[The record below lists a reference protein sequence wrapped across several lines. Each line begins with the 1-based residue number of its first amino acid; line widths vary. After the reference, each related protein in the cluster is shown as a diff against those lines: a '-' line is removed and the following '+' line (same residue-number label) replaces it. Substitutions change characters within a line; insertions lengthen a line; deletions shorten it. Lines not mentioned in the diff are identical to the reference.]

1 MSDVKLP
8 YNWKPRQYQSALW
21 EYLSSGGKRGV
32 ANWHR
37 RSGKDDVFL
46 HHVACSAF
54 ERVGNYWYMLP
65 EYEQARKSMWDAV
78 DSHSGKRRIDQVFPQ
93 EIRKTTREK
102 EMMIVFHS
110 GSTFQLVGSDNFNA
124 LVGSPPV
131 GLVFSEYALSNPTA
145 WGYLRP
151 ILLEN
156 GGWAGFNSTPRGNN
170 HFKALCRH
178 AESDPDWFYQ
188 KLSAEETGV
197 FTKDQLDGELRE
209 MIAEHGE
216 DYGTSLWMQEYFC
229 SFEAAIL
236 GSIYGRDMQRADL
249 DGRICEF
256 EVDDSVPVNTAWD
269 LGLKDD
275 TAIWWYQV
283 VHGEV
288 HVIDFHASSGKT
300 IDEYAEIIEK
310 KGYSYGLH
318 HLPHDAKAKTLA
330 SGGKSIMEQLA
341 NHFGWP
347 NIRIVP
353 NLRIQDGIQAA
364 RKMLPKTWFRK
375 STTYDGTEALRQYR
389 RIYDPDK
396 KVLSDKP
403 MHDWTSHPADSFR
416 MMAVAWRNEWTKE
429 TVVPPKKREWLQ
441 NDEIDD
447 ESWRT
452 V

>member
-1 MSDVKLP
+1 VSDVRLP
-8 YNWKPRQYQSALW
+8 WKWNPRPYQAPLW
-21 EYLSSGGKRGV
+21 NYLSSGGRRGV

-78 DSHSGKRRIDQVFPQ
+78 DSHSGLRRIDQVFPK
-93 EIRKTTREK
+93 EIRRTTREK
-102 EMMIVFHS
+102 EMMIVFQS

-178 AESDPDWFYQ
+178 AEADPEWFYQ
-188 KLSAEETGV
+188 KLTAEDTGV
-197 FTKDQLDGELRE
+197 FTKEQLDGELRE
-209 MIAEHGE
+209 MKAEHGD

-236 GSIYGRDMQRADL
+236 GSIYGRDMLAADL
-249 DGRICEF
+249 EGRICEF
-256 EVDDSVPVNTAWD
+256 DVDESVPVNTAWD

-275 TAIWWYQV
+275 TAI
-283 VHGEV
+283 
-288 HVIDFHASSGKT
+288 
-300 IDEYAEIIEK
+300 
-310 KGYSYGLH
+310 
-318 HLPHDAKAKTLA
+318 
-330 SGGKSIMEQLA
+330 
-341 NHFGWP
+341 
-347 NIRIVP
+347 
-353 NLRIQDGIQAA
+353 
-364 RKMLPKTWFRK
+364 
-375 STTYDGTEALRQYR
+375 
-389 RIYDPDK
+389 
-396 KVLSDKP
+396 
-403 MHDWTSHPADSFR
+403 
-416 MMAVAWRNEWTKE
+416 
-429 TVVPPKKREWLQ
+429 
-441 NDEIDD
+441 
-447 ESWRT
+447 
-452 V
+452 